1 MLKTSIEQTAQ
12 PDVVTIAKG
21 ILKGY
26 VMNSNIFMLKM
37 LIRFIGIRM
46 KINKNIPNDIKKLL
60 ALVIAMYLSLRKRLE
75 TDQALAMVK
84 AVIVPIGIISQM
96 SLFRY
101 VEDTDHSFENLVK
114 YSKCF
119 KKEGPM
125 RLNRMTIEEE
135 NAGTYRFTVHNC
147 LFKSVFN
154 SFSCLELLGVFC
166 AVDNAT
172 YSIYSPDN
180 IEFSRGGT
188 ENTIAKGSKTCIFIC
203 TNNKAVSDTCP
214 MINPKRSSQPGR

>member
-1 MLKTSIEQTAQ
+1 MLKTSIEKAAQ
-12 PDVVTIAKG
+12 PDVITIAKG

-26 VMNSNIFMLKM
+26 IKNTNIFILKM
-37 LIRFIGIRM
+37 LLRFIGIRK
-46 KINKNIPNDIKKLL
+46 KINKNIPNDINRLL
-60 ALVIAMYLSLRKRLE
+60 ALVIAMYFSLRKRFE
-75 TDQALAMVK
+75 KDQALAMVK
-84 AVIVPIGIISQM
+84 AVIIPIGIISQM

-101 VEDTDHSFENLVK
+101 VEDTDHSFENLKK

-135 NAGTYRFTVHNC
+135 SPETYRFTVHNC

-154 SFSCLELLGVFC
+154 SFSCPELLGVFC

-172 YSIYSPDN
+172 YSIYSPDS
-180 IEFSRGGT
+180 IVFSRGGT
-188 ENTIAKGSKTCIFIC
+188 DNTIAKNNKTCIFIC
-203 TNNKAVSDTCP
+203 TNKGHSNE
-214 MINPKRSSQPGR
+214 R